1 MSKLEFL
8 ITVTADTPEEESDIA
23 KKIAAAFI
31 AEGVRSV
38 TAIADSEHINY
49 VDGEV
54 CNVTEI
60 HQIFRMHPRSETD
73 AFVVAHTPK

>member
-1 MSKLEFL
+1 MNLEFL
-8 ITVTADTPEEESDIA
+8 ITVNADTPEEESEIT

-38 TAIADSEHINY
+38 TAIADAEHINY

-54 CNVTEI
+54 HNVTEI
-60 HQIFRMHPRSETD
+60 HQIFRMHPKLPTD
-73 AFVVAHTPK
+73 SFVVAHKPK